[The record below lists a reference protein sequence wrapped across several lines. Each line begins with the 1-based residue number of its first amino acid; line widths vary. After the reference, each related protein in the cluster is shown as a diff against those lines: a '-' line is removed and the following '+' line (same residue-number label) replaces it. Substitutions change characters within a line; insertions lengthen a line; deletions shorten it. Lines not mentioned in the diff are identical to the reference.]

1 MSRTFIVLLVIT
13 LGFPVLAFVAAALAA
28 GANPDLISAGV
39 TFFVVLTAVT
49 AMVFEIKRLADR
61 DAGAH

>member
-28 GANPDLISAGV
+28 GTNPDLISAGV

>member
-39 TFFVVLTAVT
+39 TFLVVLVSGTTTFAT
-49 AMVFEIKRLADR
+49 SSQCSPIQARA
-61 DAGAH
+61 